1 MASHAVTV
9 TDPIIDITDPI
20 IARDFR
26 SVFTPKHIPPMSTWS
41 EENIVLSP
49 EYSAR
54 SSQLILMPWQ
64 REIWDAWSDPRVE
77 ELTIMSAVQITK
89 TLAVQCAM
97 AWTICNDPGP
107 ILLVEPKEDSA
118 NAFSKR
124 RLTPMMRDC
133 ACLHGRLSDTVLG
146 KKTNTLLA
154 KDFPGGNLL
163 IVSARTPTDL
173 AQHTI
178 RYLICDEPDK
188 YPVSVKS
195 GSGEEEGDPMDLAW
209 KRALTFGSRR
219 KRMQVCS
226 PTTAGRSRIGKAYQD
241 SDMRKPYVPCPFCGY
256 YQVLSWEHVVNE
268 DGRSFTTSGG
278 SRARYRCSESS
289 CRAIWT
295 EGQRWKA
302 IGSVEWRATNPF
314 AGAAGFWVS
323 HLYAPP
329 QWIRLSDIA
338 RDFLKVHR
346 DPPRLRVFITTVLAQ
361 EWEDKGE
368 TPDHERLYARREPY
382 PFNDEAV
389 VPQRALFL
397 TAFADVQESPP
408 RLEVGVTG
416 WGRDRENWPLA
427 YYVIKEWVKDADGN
441 DTTDMLPVT
450 HHLLWERLDAI
461 LQRNWRHESG
471 RTIPI
476 MALGIDTGRRPK
488 PVYEF
493 ARRHAQLSYGPAG
506 AHVHAIRTVVPTKG
520 TDDSLRI
527 IAGYSKE
534 DAVRKRQG
542 VRIISIGTH
551 CAKQELY
558 DLLQHVKPGPP
569 DGTLSGP
576 AVPGCYHFPMYE
588 LSYFIGLTAEYRIV
602 HENGRVTYEKRAG
615 VERNEP
621 LDIAVGNRAMAAI
634 VGIDRFSEA
643 QWRELEKRVAPMTGT
658 RGEPVSNDLSQPTT
672 PTTQTVTSRVSQPAQ
687 PSQPSAPAPARPYR
701 QPTRDLRQ
709 RPIRGRFVF

>member
-1 MASHAVTV
+1 VVVEVKRTDVHAELSVRDTGIGIPTQMV
-9 TDPIIDITDPI
+9 SRVFDRFHQADSSTTRRYGGLGLGLA
-20 IARDFR
+20 IARELVHEHDGSIEAESPGENLGATFR
-26 SVFTPKHIPPMSTWS
+26 VRLPLDGASAHS
-41 EENIVLSP
+41 EDMAVPQEWAPRGLEGLATLDRV
-49 EYSAR
+49 R
-54 SSQLILMPWQ
+54 ILVV
-64 REIWDAWSDPRVE
+64 D
-77 ELTIMSAVQITK
+77 
-89 TLAVQCAM
+89 
-97 AWTICNDPGP
+97 
-107 ILLVEPKEDSA
+107 
-118 NAFSKR
+118 
-124 RLTPMMRDC
+124 
-133 ACLHGRLSDTVLG
+133 
-146 KKTNTLLA
+146 
-154 KDFPGGNLL
+154 
-163 IVSARTPTDL
+163 
-173 AQHTI
+173 
-178 RYLICDEPDK
+178 DEPD
-188 YPVSVKS
+188 
-195 GSGEEEGDPMDLAW
+195 
-209 KRALTFGSRR
+209 
-219 KRMQVCS
+219 
-226 PTTAGRSRIGKAYQD
+226 
-241 SDMRKPYVPCPFCGY
+241 
-256 YQVLSWEHVVNE
+256 
-268 DGRSFTTSGG
+268 
-278 SRARYRCSESS
+278 ARES
-289 CRAIWT
+289 
-295 EGQRWKA
+295 
-302 IGSVEWRATNPF
+302 
-314 AGAAGFWVS
+314 
-323 HLYAPP
+323 
-329 QWIRLSDIA
+329 
-338 RDFLKVHR
+338 
-346 DPPRLRVFITTVLAQ
+346 ITTVLAQ